1 MAEKQ
6 YNISDL
12 VFLMDRLRNPETGC
26 PWDLKQSFQSITPY
40 TLEEAYEVVD
50 AIEKQDYEQL
60 KEELGDLLLQ
70 VIFYSQLAKEENL
83 YELDDVIDHLVKKL
97 VRRHPHVFPD
107 QELYS
112 EQSSKN
118 KINLTSEE
126 VKQTWDVIK
135 QNEKQQSKEK
145 IELHVDSVLDD
156 VPLAFPGLVRAEK
169 LQQKAASL
177 GFDWPDAAPIL
188 HQLKLELMELEEVLE
203 REEGFI
209 CSVSSNQ
216 IADNSREKFKER
228 LSDELGD
235 VMFSVVNLARHHN
248 LDSEQIMRKSNEK
261 FEQRFR
267 IVEKKMLESGK
278 PFESF
283 ELDELEGFWKQAKF
297 ELMS

>member
-135 QNEKQQSKEK
+135 QNEKQHSKEK
-145 IELHVDSVLDD
+145 IELHEESVLDD

-177 GFDWPDAAPIL
+177 GFDWPDAAPVL

-203 REEGFI
+203 KEEGFT

-216 IADNSREKFKER
+216 VADNSMEKFKER

-278 PFESF
+278 SFESF